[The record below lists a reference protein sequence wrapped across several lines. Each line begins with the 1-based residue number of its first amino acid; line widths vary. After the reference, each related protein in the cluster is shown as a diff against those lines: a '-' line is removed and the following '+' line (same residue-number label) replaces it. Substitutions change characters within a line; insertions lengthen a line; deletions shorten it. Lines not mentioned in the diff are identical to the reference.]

1 MMDNSIKFKNLRE
14 KYKEFIYED
23 YEINENE
30 NEIYIEFKFEIVG
43 LTKFNPRIKILKKE
57 INMKNIDGNKIKNMA
72 FHIGLIELISY
83 WKCTCSPNV
92 IIKCGCLNKEQIQ
105 WIKKLYFYGLG
116 ELFYT
121 NNIETNINDFMN
133 IVCCGESLNI
143 EDEEDTL
150 EGYIVPIG
158 GGKDSI
164 VTLET
169 LNVDKSKDF
178 CLIVNP
184 KIVTLEC
191 AKIAGFKDKN
201 IIEVYRTIDKN
212 LIRT

>member
-1 MMDNSIKFKNLRE
+1 MMDNSLKFKKLRE
-14 KYKEFIYED
+14 TYKEFIYED
-23 YEINENE
+23 YDIKENE
-30 NEIYIEFKFEIVG
+30 KEIHIEFKFEIVG

-57 INMKNIDGNKIKNMA
+57 INMKKIDGNKIRNMA

-92 IIKCGCLNKEQIQ
+92 TIKCGHLNNEQIK

-133 IVCCGESLNI
+133 ITCEGKTI
-143 EDEEDTL
+143 EVSEDKDNL
-150 EGYIVPIG
+150 EGYIIPIG

-169 LNVDKSKDF
+169 LNVDRDKDF

-184 KIVTLEC
+184 KPVTLEI
-191 AKIAGFKDKN
+191 AKIAGFKNNN
-201 IIEVYRTIDKN
+201 IIEIYREIDKN